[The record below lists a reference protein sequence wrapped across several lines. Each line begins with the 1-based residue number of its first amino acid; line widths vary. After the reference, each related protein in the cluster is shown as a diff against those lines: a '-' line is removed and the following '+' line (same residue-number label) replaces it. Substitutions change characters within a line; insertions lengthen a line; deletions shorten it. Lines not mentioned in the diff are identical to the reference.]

1 MKLTK
6 SLLESLI
13 REAMEEANC
22 RGNELGEMNCGS
34 KRDDDTLEEEE
45 GLLEKKLSSKQK
57 EIAEKAP
64 PEDKITGAD
73 FKKLRK
79 NKK

>member
-34 KRDDDTLEEEE
+34 KRDDDVMEEEAKPDFLDLDGDGDKE
-45 GLLEKKLSSKQK
+45 ESMKSAAKDAKKEK
-57 EIAEKAP
+57 EK
-64 PEDKITGAD
+64 
-73 FKKLRK
+73 
-79 NKK
+79 

>member
-6 SLLESLI
+6 KFLESLI

-22 RGNELGEMNCGS
+22 RGNELGEMNCGG

-45 GLLEKKLSSKQK
+45 IKNPGKYKKKDY
-57 EIAEKAP
+57 
-64 PEDKITGAD
+64 DKDGDGVPNGAD
-73 FKKLRK
+73 SDPKDGSKK
-79 NKK
+79 